1 MKTILLA
8 LLLALAGLDL
18 LAQTPPPGL
27 PTMPAV
33 RRFPRNTNGA
43 ALPPRFTPPGSLPG
57 APGAPGATAAAS
69 AAFAQSASALL
80 AAQSEETIPAGT
92 INFQG
97 VDVNQVLEVYAQ
109 LVGRT
114 LLHAA
119 LPDAKIVLKTQTPLT
134 KSEAIQALQAVL
146 ALNGISLVNIG
157 DKFVKVLASDQ
168 AGTAG
173 GEVDRSGSTNL
184 PNLGTYV
191 THIAQLKFVKPS
203 EMIPVIQPFSK
214 LANSILAIDSNRI
227 LVIRDY
233 AENVKRMLEMIEQID
248 VDVPAEYISEVIP
261 IRYAKVDDIASALNS
276 LSGSGGATVSIGS
289 SAAPSPI
296 SGVRGGGIT
305 GGLGGGGGS
314 YGGSSYGSGMSS
326 MGGIGSGTSSYN
338 GSSSTAFGNRSLG
351 TTTGGATANGTPT
364 TGSTFASRLNN
375 IINRAGGGSGT
386 GSGTQDQIVLFGQ
399 TKIIPNLSSSTLLIY
414 ATRPDMEVIKGII
427 AKLDVPLAQVLVEAL
442 IIDYTLGDKFSFG
455 VSAAQNPKTFWNQ
468 NNSTNIVNT
477 VAGAGG
483 ANNGQSFYNFA
494 NQTLGTNA
502 SSSSFANNLG
512 SGFSYFGNIG
522 PTWDVAVNAAQSDSH
537 ASIIQRPRIQ
547 TSQAQPAQ
555 FFVGDTVPYVT
566 GNTYGSTYGNSSS
579 YSQLSVGVELD
590 VTPFINPEGAVT
602 MQIQQEIDDL
612 NGTTHIDNVG
622 DIPNTIKRTLNTTI
636 TVRDKDTVMLGG
648 FIKSDKNHSQSGIPF
663 LSDIPLLGNLFKQR
677 SDSKNREEL
686 IVLMRPTVLGTPELA
701 AKQTVKEKQRLPG
714 ISQAAAE
721 ESAEERKLIDVQRK
735 REQKEFKNTQ
745 QYDGFFVPPPD
756 EDATT
761 NAVPVANPFTNAPAT
776 NAPATNALPP
786 PATVATNN
794 AAPAK
799 ARATW
804 PGKLR

>member
-289 SAAPSPI
+289 SSAPSQI
-296 SGVRGGGIT
+296 SGLRSGGIT
-305 GGLGGGGGS
+305 GGLGGTGGG
-314 YGGSSYGSGMSS
+314 YGGSSYGSGVNT
-326 MGGIGSGTSSYN
+326 MGGIGSGTSGYN
-338 GSSSTAFGNRSLG
+338 GSSSSAFGNRSLG
-351 TTTGGATANGTPT
+351 TTTGGSTANGTPT

-386 GSGTQDQIVLFGQ
+386 GSGSQDQIVLFGQ
-399 TKIIPNLSSSTLLIY
+399 TKIIPNESSSTLLIY
-414 ATRPDMEVIKGII
+414 ATRSDMEVIKGII

-442 IIDYTLGDKFSFG
+442 IIDYTLGNTFNLG
-455 VSAAQNPKTFWNQ
+455 VSAAQNPQSNGKFF
-468 NNSTNIVNT
+468 
-477 VAGAGG
+477 GG
-483 ANNGQSFYNFA
+483 GGFNNGQSF
-494 NQTLGTNA
+494 LGTIISSNLVAGTSNQFA
-502 SSSSFANNLG
+502 STITSAYGTNGTSFGNSLPG
-512 SGFSYFGNIG
+512 GLSYVGNIG
-522 PTWDVAVNAAQSDSH
+522 PTWDVAVTAAQSDSH

-555 FFVGDTVPYVT
+555 FFVGESVPYIT
-566 GNTYGSTYGNSSS
+566 GSYSYNGVQNS

-602 MQIQQEIDDL
+602 MQIQQEIDEVE
-612 NGTTHIDNVG
+612 N
-622 DIPNTIKRTLNTTI
+622 PNYNNTGQPSTIKRTLNTSI

-648 FIKSDKNHSQSGIPF
+648 FIKSDKSHSQSGVPF
-663 LSDIPLLGNLFKQR
+663 LSDIPILGNLFKQR
-677 SDSKNREEL
+677 SDTKNRQEL

-721 ESAEERKLIDVQRK
+721 ESAEERKLIEAQRK
-735 REQKEFKNTQ
+735 REQKEFKKTK
-745 QYDGFFVPPPD
+745 QYDGFFMPPPD
-756 EDATT
+756 EDAPT
-761 NAVPVANPFTNAPAT
+761 NAVPVANPPT
-776 NAPATNALPP
+776 NAPATNALPS
-786 PATVATNN
+786 PATVPTNN